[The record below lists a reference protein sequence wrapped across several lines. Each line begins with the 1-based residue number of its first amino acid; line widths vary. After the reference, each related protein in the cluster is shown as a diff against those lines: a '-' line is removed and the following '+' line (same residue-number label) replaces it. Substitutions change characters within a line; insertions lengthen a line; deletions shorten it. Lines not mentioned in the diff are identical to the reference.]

1 MKSNDKCNSCSKIIK
16 PFMKFGRMPIANAF
30 YNKTDF
36 NNQYFYDM
44 DVCFCKNCFVFQLLN
59 IPKPKKMF
67 HKKYAY
73 FSSTS
78 KFMQNHWK
86 NLATIIKNNNNN
98 NEIKL
103 IIDIGSNDGIFLKN
117 FINKKNW
124 EPIGIEPSRNVA
136 NFSKKNGLKNV
147 INDFFNHKLSKSIYK
162 KYKKK
167 AQIIIS
173 TNTMHHIENTNSV
186 FLGVKNILKEDGQF
200 ITEDPSLYEMIK
212 KGSYDQ
218 IYAEHMYIWSAIS
231 LDLISKKHGL
241 FLYDIENNKVHGGC
255 TRYFFCHKDNFKRTR
270 RCINFIK
277 KEINLGLNNIKTYL
291 NFKKNAL
298 SHSKNLYNLIKQ
310 LKSKGNK
317 ICCYT
322 SPAKGT
328 TMINYAKLDVSLID
342 KVFDNT
348 KSKIGK
354 FIPGKN
360 KIPVFSTNNFRSEK
374 FDYILLLAWDHK
386 EEVLT
391 KERDFTRKIGS
402 KWIIPMPKIK
412 VIK

>member
-1 MKSNDKCNSCSKIIK
+1 MKLKEQCKSCGIAIK
-16 PFMKFGRMPIANAF
+16 PFMKFGKMPIANAF
-30 YNKTDF
+30 YNKSEY

-44 DVCFCKNCFVFQLLN
+44 DVCFCDSCFVFQLLN

-67 HKKYAY
+67 HKNYAY
-73 FSSTS
+73 FASTS
-78 KFMQNHWK
+78 KFMQNHWS
-86 NLATIIKNNNNN
+86 NLAKSIKRNNNNN
-98 NEIKL
+98 VIKL

-117 FINKKNW
+117 FVNNKNW
-124 EPIGIEPSRNVA
+124 LPIGIEPSINVA
-136 NFSKKNGLKNV
+136 NFSKKKGLKNV
-147 INDFFNHKLSKSIYK
+147 INDFFNYKLSKTIYK

-167 AQIIIS
+167 AQIIVS

-186 FLGVKNILKEDGQF
+186 FLGVKNILNDDGQF

-231 LDLISKKHGL
+231 LDLMAKKHGL
-241 FLYDIENNKVHGGC
+241 FLFDLQNNKVHGGC
-255 TRYFFCHKDNFKRTR
+255 TRYFFCHNDMFKRTR
-270 RCINFIK
+270 RCTNFIT

-291 NFKKNAL
+291 NFKNNAL
-298 SHSKNLYNLIKQ
+298 AHSKSLYNLIKQ
-310 LKSKGNK
+310 LKLRGNK

-328 TMINYAKLDVSLID
+328 TMINYAKLDISLID

-360 KIPVFSTNNFRSEK
+360 KIPVFSTNKFRNERY
-374 FDYILLLAWDHK
+374 DYILLLAWNHK
-386 EEVLT
+386 EEVLI
-391 KERDFTRKIGS
+391 KERDFTTKIGS

-412 VIK
+412 IIS